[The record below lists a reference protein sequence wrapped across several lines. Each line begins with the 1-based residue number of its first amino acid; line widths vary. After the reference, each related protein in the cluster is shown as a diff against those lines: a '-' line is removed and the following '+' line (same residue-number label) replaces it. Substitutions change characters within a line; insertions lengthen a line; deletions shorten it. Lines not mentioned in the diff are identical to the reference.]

1 MRKFLSF
8 LGLAIALLI
17 AFFSFAIYFFS
28 YEPAHPIIKLEKGWT
43 VTYHNQQYLN
53 TNLEHLS
60 TQVGSTFSR
69 GDIVNLNQTAPLSDI
84 DAPFPYLAFKTRY
97 CRYEVFLDEELIEST
112 LAADSSNKE
121 FVGVGY
127 NFISLPDDYAGKR
140 LTLKL
145 YVTENAARADII
157 TPVIGDFDDIYRDMI
172 HSVIYPFTIGLFMI
186 MFGAVFLIISLL
198 FYIRSAG
205 VTTQIL
211 CSILTIVLGSWLL
224 TAFDIADFVLPL
236 SSATTIEFTSMY
248 LIVPLIYAVVFD
260 LHRRRSNT
268 LLIIMG
274 LATMGFS
281 LVFIILH
288 FTNTVHLNHFQYP
301 YYLIS
306 SVGILVLIAYVY
318 ADVKAQNH
326 NSSRLIIMS
335 GVTFLC
341 ISLLSY
347 VVSVLLRQH
356 IDYIRTAMLAVIMT
370 TGSML
375 FVFTQLLNYFAFMT
389 HSFAQKKEYA
399 ALTKIAYVDNLTGLP
414 NRVSCDEK
422 LAEFDKDSD
431 NFCLL
436 SLDLNGLKE
445 VNDNAGHPAGDKLL
459 KSFADTLLATMGD
472 LGTCTRIGGDEFL
485 VLIKSTTSEELDRRL
500 VELDKR
506 LLDLDKKDPDVNHS
520 VSYGYAFRDE
530 AEDKD
535 THSVFMLADH
545 RMYDYKRAH
554 YANLMKR

>member
-1 MRKFLSF
+1 
-8 LGLAIALLI
+8 
-17 AFFSFAIYFFS
+17 
-28 YEPAHPIIKLEKGWT
+28 
-43 VTYHNQQYLN
+43 
-53 TNLEHLS
+53 
-60 TQVGSTFSR
+60 
-69 GDIVNLNQTAPLSDI
+69 
-84 DAPFPYLAFKTRY
+84 
-97 CRYEVFLDEELIEST
+97 
-112 LAADSSNKE
+112 
-121 FVGVGY
+121 
-127 NFISLPDDYAGKR
+127 
-140 LTLKL
+140 
-145 YVTENAARADII
+145 
-157 TPVIGDFDDIYRDMI
+157 
-172 HSVIYPFTIGLFMI
+172 
-186 MFGAVFLIISLL
+186 
-198 FYIRSAG
+198 
-205 VTTQIL
+205 
-211 CSILTIVLGSWLL
+211 
-224 TAFDIADFVLPL
+224 
-236 SSATTIEFTSMY
+236 
-248 LIVPLIYAVVFD
+248 
-260 LHRRRSNT
+260 
-268 LLIIMG
+268 MG

-288 FTNTVHLNHFQYP
+288 FTNTVHPNHFQYP

-318 ADVKAQNH
+318 ADIKAQNH

-356 IDYIRTAMLAVIMT
+356 IDYIRTTMLAVIMT

-375 FVFTQLLNYFAFMT
+375 FVFTQLLNYFVFMT

-414 NRVSCDEK
+414 NRVSCDER
-422 LAEFDKDSD
+422 LVEFNNSDD

-459 KSFADTLLATMGD
+459 KSFADTLSATMGD

-485 VLIKSTTSEELDRRL
+485 VLIKSTTSEELDQRL

-506 LLDLDKKDPDVNHS
+506 LLELDKKDPDVNHS

-535 THSVFMLADH
+535 THSVFMLADQ